1 MFIDSARITAQ
12 GGDGGRGCVSFR
24 REKYVSRGGPNGG
37 DGGDGGDVV
46 LKATSSTTTLLE
58 FRYRSIVRAKR
69 GGHGRGKDQHGRRG
83 EDTRFEVPAGTVVTD
98 EDTGEVLADL
108 AEEGQ
113 EAVVARGGLGGK
125 GNARFKSSTH
135 RSPRF
140 AQSGLPGES
149 KPLLLE
155 LRLLAD
161 VGIIGA
167 PNAGKSSLLA
177 RISDS
182 RPRIADYPFSTLEPV
197 LGVVHVGDYESFVA
211 ADLPGLIEG
220 AHQGKGLGSQFLQH
234 VRRTRVLLHVVEM
247 HPPEGA
253 PADTFRSVSA
263 ELTQYDES
271 IADKPV
277 LVAANKIDL
286 PGAREALAEF
296 MRAAG
301 LSEVYP
307 ISAATGEGVSALL
320 QAVRGVLSREEAP
333 VS

>member
-24 REKYVSRGGPNGG
+24 REKYIPRGGPDGG
-37 DGGDGGDVV
+37 DGGDGGDVA
-46 LKATSSTTTLLE
+46 LRATSSSSTLLE
-58 FRYRSIVRAKR
+58 FRYRRIIRAKR
-69 GGHGRGKDQHGRRG
+69 GGHGLGKDQHGPRG
-83 EDTRFEVPAGTVVTD
+83 EDVRFDGPAGTVVTD
-98 EDTGEVLADL
+98 EDTGEALADL
-108 AEEGQ
+108 AEAGRET
-113 EAVVARGGLGGK
+113 VVAHGGRGGK
-125 GNARFKSSTH
+125 GNARFKSST
-135 RSPRF
+135 RRAPRF
-140 AQSGLPGES
+140 AQTGQPGES
-149 KPLLLE
+149 RCLLLE

-167 PNAGKSSLLA
+167 PNAGKSSLLT

-220 AHQGKGLGSQFLQH
+220 AHRGKGLGSQFLQH
-234 VRRTRVLLHVVEM
+234 VRRTRVLVHVVEM

-253 PADTFRSVSA
+253 PADAFRGVSA

-271 IADKPV
+271 LADKPV

-286 PGAREALAEF
+286 PGAREAMVEF

-301 LSEVYP
+301 LSEVCP
-307 ISAATGEGVSALL
+307 ISAATGEGVSELL
-320 QAVRGVLSREEAP
+320 QAVRGVLSREEAS